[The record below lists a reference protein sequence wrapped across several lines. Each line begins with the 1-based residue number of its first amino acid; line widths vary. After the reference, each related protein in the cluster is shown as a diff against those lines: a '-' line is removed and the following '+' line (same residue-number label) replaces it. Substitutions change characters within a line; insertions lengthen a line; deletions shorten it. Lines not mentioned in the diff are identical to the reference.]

1 MITGSTPGGGLTE
14 TLTGAGGSIS
24 ILCQQTATP
33 IGNTGVLQGVD
44 RWTVTGASGQ
54 FSNVTGSG
62 TGTTYIDN
70 LKAFDTIDA
79 GVITP

>member
-1 MITGSTPGGGLTE
+1 MITGSAPGGGLTE
-14 TLTGAGGSIS
+14 TLTAPGGSIT
-24 ILCQQTATP
+24 IPCDQTATP
-33 IGNTGVLQGVD
+33 IGDSGVQGVD